1 MTNFEI
7 LLFCSRGNLSI
18 KLQRHGCSSKDLL
31 HNFITPF
38 TKSTSGEV
46 FLLMWVKLLLAVI
59 WPLWCCSIAPWCCSG
74 TVVPWCSGYDYCTTS
89 FNKPWTQVLCRF
101 KPCLRHVGG
110 LQWWGSLTMALAG
123 NKVKYLSSV
132 NHTTKTIHYHHH
144 HHSWRRK
151 ILMAP
156 AFQRH
161 SF

>member
-7 LLFCSRGNLSI
+7 LLFCSRGNFSI

-46 FLLMWVKLLLAVI
+46 FQLMWVKLLLALI

-110 LQWWGSLTMALAG
+110 LLWWDLWQWPWLEIR
-123 NKVKYLSSV
+123 LSTFRQS
-132 NHTTKTIHYHHH
+132 TIPQKQFIIIIIITLEDER
-144 HHSWRRK
+144 S
-151 ILMAP
+151 
-156 AFQRH
+156 
-161 SF
+161 